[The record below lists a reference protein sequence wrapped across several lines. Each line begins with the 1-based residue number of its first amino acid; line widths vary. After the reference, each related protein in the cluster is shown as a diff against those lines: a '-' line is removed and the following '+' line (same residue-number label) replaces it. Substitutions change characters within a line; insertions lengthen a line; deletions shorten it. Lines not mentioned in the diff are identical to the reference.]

1 MKRFL
6 LLAAA
11 CALLPITTSAQG
23 FLPIDEG
30 DNCMGCPPT
39 MSANDGLTGAA
50 SDVGE
55 TMKEMSDDDPGYAFI
70 WWLATNFSPH
80 IPVDPKCPP
89 PDGCEPDEE
98 DPDDPDGPGGDDG
111 TPPGGGGD
119 TPPDG
124 GDTPPE
130 DDGDEESQK
139 STSSSSGSTASNEVE
154 TFDLGDRAAALN
166 LRNQI
171 ESVPE
176 GSFALHGTLDGS
188 ARLRL
193 VSKRESSTDRGEYV
207 MRFEVLPDGP
217 RSRAVPVLVQ
227 AINGKLYARTAAR
240 VTSTPG
246 IRDRVR
252 SNRPRR
258 RSVRG

>member
-1 MKRFL
+1 
-6 LLAAA
+6 
-11 CALLPITTSAQG
+11 
-23 FLPIDEG
+23 
-30 DNCMGCPPT
+30 
-39 MSANDGLTGAA
+39 MSSNDGLTGGV
-50 SDVGE
+50 SEVGE
-55 TMKEMSDDDPGYAFI
+55 TMKDMSDDDPRYAFI
-70 WWLATNFSPH
+70 WWVATNFSPH

-89 PDGCEPDEE
+89 PDGCKPDE
-98 DPDDPDGPGGDDG
+98 DDPEDDPQDPEGPGGDEG
-111 TPPGGGGD
+111 TPPGGGGE
-119 TPPDG
+119 TPTGG
-124 GDTPPE
+124 GDAPPE
-130 DDGDEESQK
+130 DDGDEEPQK
-139 STSSSSGSTASNEVE
+139 STSSSSGSTASTEVE

-171 ESVPE
+171 ESIPE

-193 VSKRESSTDRGEYV
+193 VSKRESSADRGEYV

-227 AINGKLYARTAAR
+227 AIGGKLYVRT
-240 VTSTPG
+240 VTSMPG

-252 SNRPRR
+252 SDRPRR